1 MCHELVCHEL
11 VCHELVCHELVCYEL
26 VCHELSVGQA
36 QRWRSGGTCHAR
48 LIPVRVHYTLDC
60 FRKGC
65 WETRAEADSERC
77 RDKLKRFRVY
87 GLGFRGWALLTAEE
101 RGMSASTGLLA

>member
-1 MCHELVCHEL
+1 MNLCAMNLCAMNLCAMNLCAMNLQSDKRSGGAAV
-11 VCHELVCHELVCYEL
+11 
-26 VCHELSVGQA
+26 A
-36 QRWRSGGTCHAR
+36 QRWRDGGACHAR

-60 FRKGC
+60 LRTGC

-87 GLGFRGWALLTAEE
+87 GLGFRVWALLTAEE

>member
-1 MCHELVCHEL
+1 MNLCAMNLCAMNL
-11 VCHELVCHELVCYEL
+11 CAMNLCAMNFQ
-26 VCHELSVGQA
+26 SDK
-36 QRWRSGGTCHAR
+36 RSGGAAVA
-48 LIPVRVHYTLDC
+48 LATLDC